1 MDSLIIDPV
10 KFSVSQSALE
20 KRLHLRNPNGE
31 FERLF
36 NEALAIAH
44 PRAYYRTAYVNDHR
58 PDGVTIEGVS
68 FTSKVMGINLAKVYR
83 VFPYVV
89 TAGIELDAWEHAQT
103 DMLHQFFADSIGV
116 AVVQAA
122 VKTVKKHVEAHYELG
137 KSASMNP
144 GSLRDWPIENQADLF
159 SLFEGNAAK
168 IGVRLTES
176 FLMIPAKTVSGIHY
190 LTEDSFESCQ
200 LCMRENCQGRRAAF
214 NRDLYEKKY
223 QLNVVDA

>member
-10 KFSVSQSALE
+10 EFSVSQSALE
-20 KRLHLRNPNGE
+20 KHLHLRNTKGE

-44 PRAYYRTAYVNDHR
+44 PRAYYRTAYVDDHR

-68 FTSKVMGINLAKVYR
+68 FTSKVMAINLAKVYR

-89 TAGIELDAWEHAQT
+89 TAGIELDAWINTQP
-103 DMLHQFFADSIGV
+103 DMLNQFLADSIGV
-116 AVVQAA
+116 AVVEAA
-122 VKTVKKHVEAHYELG
+122 AKTVRKHVAERYELG

-144 GSLRDWPIENQADLF
+144 GSLRDWPIENQAGLF
-159 SLFEGNAAK
+159 SLFDGNAAK

-176 FLMIPAKTVSGIHY
+176 FLMIPAKTVSGIQY

-200 LCMRENCQGRRAAF
+200 LCMRENCLGRRAAF

-223 QLNVVDA
+223 QLNVA